1 MRPACLQAVRL
12 LPVAGDKALALFV
25 HFIYERAGFMDFQSA
40 EKKAKDLQNLLNQ
53 YAYEY
58 YVLDQPSVPDAE
70 YDRLLR
76 ELIEIEEQFP
86 ELQTPDSPTQR
97 VGGEILTMFNKVQ
110 HATPM
115 LSLGNAFDE
124 QDLRDFDRRVRQGVG
139 ENVAYVCELK
149 IDGLAVSL
157 IYEDGLLVRGATRG
171 DGTTGEDITSNLK
184 TIRSLPIRLKDQVSL
199 EVRGEAFMPKKSFEA
214 LNKAR
219 KEREEEPFANPRNAA
234 AGSLRQLD
242 PKIAASRNLDVFLYG
257 IANVGDTGIRAHS
270 EGLDYLEKLGF
281 KANKE
286 RRKVDSIEGVIEYVN
301 SWVEK
306 RPDLPYDIDGIVIK
320 VDSLDQ
326 QAELGTTAKSPRW
339 AIAYKF
345 PAEEVVTTLKE
356 IELSVGRTGVV
367 TPTAIL
373 EPVQVAGTTVGRASL
388 HNEDLIREK
397 DIKIGDKVVIKKAG
411 DIIPEVVNVLAEQ
424 RTGNEVEFHMP
435 TECPE
440 CDSELVRIEG
450 EVALRCI
457 NPKCPAQIREGLIHF
472 VSRDAMNIDG
482 LGERVVSQLF
492 AQELIKDV
500 ADIYKLTR
508 EQLLALERMGE
519 KSVNNLLSAIE
530 ATKDNSLEKLLFGL
544 GIRLVGAKAA
554 KTLAQE
560 FDTMDKLMKASKEEL
575 TAINEIGDKMADS
588 IVTYFDNDEV
598 KELVSELKAVGVNME
613 YKGPKKV
620 TAEDSDSF
628 FAGKTIV
635 LTGKLEQMGRNDA
648 KEKIEAL
655 GGNVAGSVSKKTD
668 LVIAGEDAGSKLTKA
683 ESLGIEVWNEER
695 MLEELNK

>member
-1 MRPACLQAVRL
+1 
-12 LPVAGDKALALFV
+12 
-25 HFIYERAGFMDFQSA
+25 MDFQSA

-76 ELIEIEEQFP
+76 ELVEIEEQFP
-86 ELQTPDSPTQR
+86 ELQTPESPTLR

-110 HATPM
+110 HAIPM

-139 ENVAYVCELK
+139 DDVAYVCELK

-184 TIRSLPIRLKDQVSL
+184 TIRSLPIRLKEQVSL

-214 LNKAR
+214 LNTAR
-219 KEREEEPFANPRNAA
+219 KEKEEEPFANPRNAA

-286 RRKVDSIEGVIEYVN
+286 RRKVDSIEGVIDYV
-301 SWVEK
+301 SGWVEK

-339 AIAYKF
+339 AIAFKF
-345 PAEEVVTTLKE
+345 PAEEVVTTLKD

-424 RTGNEVEFHMP
+424 RTGDEVEFHMP
-435 TECPE
+435 THCPE
-440 CDSELVRIEG
+440 CGSELVRIEG

-492 AQELIKDV
+492 AEELIKDV

-560 FDTMDKLMKASKEEL
+560 FDTMDKLMQASKDEL

-588 IVTYFDNDEV
+588 IVTYFDSDEV
-598 KELVSELKAVGVNME
+598 SELISELKAVGINME

-620 TAEDSDSF
+620 TAEESDSF

-635 LTGKLEQMGRNDA
+635 LTGKLEQLGRNEA

-683 ESLGIEVWNEER
+683 ESLGVEVWNEER